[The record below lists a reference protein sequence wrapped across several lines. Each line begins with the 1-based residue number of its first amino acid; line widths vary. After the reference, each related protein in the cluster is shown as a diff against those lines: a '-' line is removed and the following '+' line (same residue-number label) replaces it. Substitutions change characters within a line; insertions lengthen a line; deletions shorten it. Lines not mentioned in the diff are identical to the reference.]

1 MKSTILRSLFVF
13 LSVNLMGLLPLGVA
27 RAQDFMPVDQAFQ
40 VQARV
45 TRPGQVAIDFKVA
58 RGTYLYRERIEARL
72 DGAPPVSLRMATPDG
87 ERKHD
92 PTFDKVMEVYH
103 HDVAASVT
111 LPPQPAGS
119 QADDG
124 AAPQTLAVVY
134 QGCADAGLC
143 YPPQTRHWRL
153 TRDGQG
159 QVTAVTWVPPQ
170 QPALRGGS
178 GLFGSEPRS
187 SGLFGGSSS
196 DAGDAGGAPSAI
208 SGVAMGPGPTAWG
221 DSDPEPL
228 GQALSS
234 GRWMLVLPA
243 FLLAG
248 VLLSLT
254 PCVLPMVPILS
265 SIIVGQHGGS
275 AGGSVASSGQGGERP
290 RGFALALSYSQGMA
304 LIYTLLGV
312 AAGLLGQGLAAYLQ
326 HPYVVLAFAALMV
339 VLALSMFGL
348 YELRL
353 PASVQSWLG
362 QRTHGLP
369 GGRFV
374 SVFVMGAVSAL
385 IVSPCVS
392 APLAGAL
399 LYISQTR
406 DVWLGGAAL
415 YAMAWGMSV
424 PLLVVGVAGGRLLPR
439 AGRWMNTVKVLFGV
453 LMLAMAAWVARPAWP
468 ALVAAVTGQPAVSS
482 HQSAL
487 PFQRVG
493 SVAQLEQA
501 VADAA
506 RQGRPV
512 MLDFYADWCVSCIE
526 MERFTF
532 TDPAVRA
539 RLGAAVLLQADVT
552 ANTPDDRALLERFG
566 LFGPPGIVFFDKAGR
581 ELSAQRVIGVQKP
594 EAFVRSLEAAGL

>member
-1 MKSTILRSLFVF
+1 MRSTILSGVLSRAPWLFHGW
-13 LSVNLMGLLPLGVA
+13 LALAAALLPAGSA
-27 RAQDFMPVDQAFQ
+27 GAQEFLPVDQAFKVEAHVSQ
-40 VQARV
+40 
-45 TRPGQVAIDFKVA
+45 PGQVAVDFKVA
-58 RGTYLYRERIEARL
+58 SDTYLYRERLEARL
-72 DGAPPVSLRMATPDG
+72 EGPSPAALTLATPEG

-103 HDVAASVT
+103 HDVTATVAV
-111 LPPQPAGS
+111 PPGAAGS
-119 QADDG
+119 S
-124 AAPQTLAVVY
+124 PETLAVVY

-153 TRDGQG
+153 TRDPQG
-159 QVTAVTWVPPQ
+159 RVTALLWI
-170 QPALRGGS
+170 PAKALAPRPGGGLLGGGS
-178 GLFGSEPRS
+178 RSEGLFSGDQPGATGTDGS
-187 SGLFGGSSS
+187 FGATAAPPAIPAA
-196 DAGDAGGAPSAI
+196 DIAQADTGDRI
-208 SGVAMGPGPTAWG
+208 Q
-221 DSDPEPL
+221 
-228 GQALSS
+228 QALST
-234 GRWMLVLPA
+234 GRWLVVLPA

-265 SIIVGQHGGS
+265 SIIVGQQNDARHT
-275 AGGSVASSGQGGERP
+275 ARP
-290 RGFALALSYSQGMA
+290 RGLALALSYSQGMA
-304 LIYTLLGV
+304 LVYTLLGV

-339 VLALSMFGL
+339 LLSLSMFGL

-353 PASVQSWLG
+353 PVSVQSWLG
-362 QRTHGLP
+362 QRSHGLP

-439 AGRWMNTVKVLFGV
+439 AGRWMNAVKVVFGV

-468 ALVAAVTGQPAVSS
+468 ALVAALTGRPVASS

-487 PFQRVG
+487 PFQRVA
-493 SVAQLEQA
+493 SVAALEQA
-501 VADAA
+501 VAQAA

-532 TDPAVRA
+532 TDPAVRDKLA
-539 RLGAAVLLQADVT
+539 GAVLLQADVT

-566 LFGPPGIVFFDKAGR
+566 LFGPPAIVFFDAQGR
-581 ELSAQRVIGVQKP
+581 ELSDQRVIGFQKP
-594 EAFVRSLEAAGL
+594 APFLQSLSAAGL